1 METYFNDCELE
12 KENCKSSAILTKIYD
27 GECKSRFTFKK
38 KSDTQV
44 HIVH

>member
-27 GECKSRFTFKK
+27 GECKSKFTLKK
-38 KSDTQV
+38 KE
-44 HIVH
+44 IE